1 MKIVIL
7 SRQAHLYS
15 TRRLVEAG
23 ELLGHEMHIV
33 DHLKC
38 NIEIEKKS
46 PKVYYNGAYLENVD
60 AIIPRIGASVT
71 FYGTAVV
78 RQFEMMKIFSA
89 VESQALVRSRD
100 KLRSLQLL
108 ARAGVGLPK
117 TIFTNFSK
125 NVEHVIDCVGGA
137 PVVLKLL
144 EGTQGL
150 GVILADTQNAA
161 GSVMEAFNGLE
172 ARIIVQEFIKEA
184 GGADI
189 RAFIVDGE
197 VVGAMKRQGKEGEFR
212 SNLHRGG
219 SANIIELS
227 EEEEETALIAAKAM
241 GLGVAGVDMLQSSH
255 GPLVLEVNSSPGLE
269 GIEKATGTDIA
280 QKIIRYVERNVKG

>member
-1 MKIVIL
+1 M
-7 SRQAHLYS
+7 
-15 TRRLVEAG
+15 RLVEAAKKK
-23 ELLGHEMHIV
+23 GHEAIVV

-38 NIEIEKKS
+38 IIELEKKN
-46 PKVYYNGAYLENVD
+46 PKVYYNGAHLEDID

-78 RQFEMMKIFSA
+78 RQFEMMKVFTAI
-89 VESQALVRSRD
+89 ESQALVRSRD
-100 KLRSLQLL
+100 KLRSLQIL

-117 TIFTNFSK
+117 TVFTNYTK
-125 NVEHVIDCVGGA
+125 DVDHVIESVGGA
-137 PVVLKLL
+137 PLVLKLL

-150 GVILADTQNAA
+150 GVVLAETHNAA
-161 GSVMEAFNGLE
+161 SSIIEAFNGLK
-172 ARIIVQEFIKEA
+172 ARVIAQQFIKES

-189 RAFIVDGE
+189 RAFVVDGV

-219 SANIIELS
+219 RASIIELTD
-227 EEEEETALIAAKAM
+227 EEENTALKSARAM
-241 GLGVAGVDMLQSSH
+241 GLGIAGVDMLQSSS

-269 GIEKATGTDIA
+269 GIENATNKDIA
-280 QKIIRYVERNVKG
+280 REIIRYVERNV